1 MKINKSDLDYLDER
15 INVLLPP
22 RYHHCYGSVSPH
34 SMGSATLV
42 FDPDGRVAWDRIWTT
57 FCDLGLAGGP
67 PHRGQ
72 LLEETLSTANEAD
85 AQKRRTVAEEIQR
98 GIRLTTGLI
107 AKPFSSNPWIC
118 VECDSEAEAT
128 WLQFAIVAENVS
140 ARREEKC
147 LLLPVGEHFR
157 DTKEIKNIV
166 VALAKSWHYW
176 SGHLTGSQKRAF
188 QDGEIVE
195 PAGREWFLSHLS
207 HGEEYA
213 KVRSGLIEE
222 IRNQVDWPIDSH
234 RYFGWLGIE
243 CPDPMVAGWLMRAIV
258 IEGIQVR
265 REEMMLWL
273 PVSFVAEGETL
284 SKVGRVFGRALKLWQ
299 FASCEQRRS

>member
-1 MKINKSDLDYLDER
+1 MNINKSDLDCLDER
-15 INVLLPP
+15 INALLPP
-22 RYHHCYGSVSPH
+22 QYQHCYGSVSPN

-42 FDPDGRVAWDRIWTT
+42 FDPDGRVAWDRIWTS

-72 LLEETLSTANEAD
+72 LLEETLPTANEAE
-85 AQKRRTVAEEIQR
+85 AQKRRAVVEELQR

-118 VECDSEAEAT
+118 VECNSQAEAT
-128 WLQFAIVAENVS
+128 WLQFAVVAENVS
-140 ARREEKC
+140 ARREGKC

-157 DTKEIKNIV
+157 DTKEVKNIV

-188 QDGEIVE
+188 QDVEIVE
-195 PAGREWFLSHLS
+195 PAGKEWILS

-213 KVRSGLIEE
+213 KAKSGLIEG
-222 IRNQVDWPIDSH
+222 IRDQVDWPIDSNRDFG

-243 CPDPMVAGWLMRAIV
+243 CPDPMVAGWLMRAMV
-258 IEGIQVR
+258 IEGVQVR
-265 REEMMLWL
+265 REETMLYL
-273 PVSFVAEGETL
+273 PVSSVGEGEAR

-299 FASCEQRRS
+299 FASHQQ